1 MMVHTP
7 LLLQQI
13 SAFIVVPAG
22 RIWQSHTKKKHS
34 GLISVKMEAAI
45 LIAEVTALDYIV
57 LDIEFNGRKFAS
69 DLPMEVIEIGA
80 VRLNERLELVDEFT
94 AFIKPVY
101 FAKLNS
107 FIQKKTGIPQQ
118 SIDTAERFPRVI
130 GAFLQW
136 LSRSESPLLVTWGG
150 EDLKRIVLDTRMHKL
165 DDAYWLSVNYFDL
178 LKGFLRYRGLTNDV
192 SVEAALQELG
202 LSSEGSAHRALDDA
216 RMTADIFRTAFPH
229 LDFSFTQKYKDMH
242 SNAKE
247 RRLVK
252 NAIRLLRSQKKEPTW
267 EALVEHVFKD
277 KVKLDNPKKVAEL
290 QAYFEVEAAKKPKPS
305 APKPRKEAA
314 SGSEAAPAQNAGSV
328 TAPAQNAGSE
338 SPADIGG
345 PDAISGETASNAI
358 ADNTGEQV

>member
-1 MMVHTP
+1 M
-7 LLLQQI
+7 
-13 SAFIVVPAG
+13 
-22 RIWQSHTKKKHS
+22 
-34 GLISVKMEAAI
+34 
-45 LIAEVTALDYIV
+45 DYIV

-80 VRLNERLELVDEFT
+80 VRLNDSLEIVDEFT

-107 FIQKKTGIPQQ
+107 FIQKKTGIPQS
-118 SIDTAERFPRVI
+118 SIDTAERFPKVI

-165 DDAYWLSVNYFDL
+165 DDSYWLGVDYFDL

-216 RMTADIFRTAFPH
+216 RMTADIFRKAFPE
-229 LDFSFTQKYKDMH
+229 LDFSYTQKYKDLH
-242 SNAKE
+242 TNAKE

-252 NAIRLLRSQKKEPTW
+252 NAVRLLRSQKKEPTW
-267 EALVEHVFKD
+267 EALVEHVLKD
-277 KVKLDNPKKVAEL
+277 KVKLDNPKKAAEL
-290 QAYFEVEAAKKPKPS
+290 QAYFEAEAAKKPKPP
-305 APKPRKEAA
+305 AKKPRTGEKAA
-314 SGSEAAPAQNAGSV
+314 ADGSATIEPQANDAKIAAPEGND
-328 TAPAQNAGSE
+328 TATNPNQ
-338 SPADIGG
+338 
-345 PDAISGETASNAI
+345 ASSDERN
-358 ADNTGEQV
+358 